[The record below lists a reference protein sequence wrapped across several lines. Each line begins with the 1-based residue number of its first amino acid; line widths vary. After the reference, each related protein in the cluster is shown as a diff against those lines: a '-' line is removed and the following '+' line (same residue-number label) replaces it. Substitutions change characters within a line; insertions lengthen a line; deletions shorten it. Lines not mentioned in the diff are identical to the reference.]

1 VPNYQII
8 KLSIYQMEVVNMI
21 KKPAPKK
28 LSEAA
33 QAAITQASAQ
43 QTGKAA
49 RIKSYDADFPVFDVP
64 INQKILV
71 YIPNHTVVA
80 PDGTVDIRMDKF
92 AAHPVIDGRSY
103 GDVRC
108 TQGVVV
114 DELGLDGSCPLCDGM
129 QECWNLYNHEYADVA
144 KSKGIDP
151 KSAEAQDALKQDRI
165 DLINKMTIKQADVW
179 YTFPIVVIDCEE
191 KDGVL
196 TTIPKKNA
204 EGQISGHPM
213 WYSIRERTYL
223 EKWQAG
229 FDSLEPDDGILPTN
243 PAGLWAILNFTYTP
257 KSGNH
262 DKMGSA
268 KALKVTFKTMNGYD
282 EWATYFDQLTEAWT
296 PAKAQE
302 VVVLDCVRDKDEMI
316 QVADTLLKP
325 VRDKLAM
332 YELSAGA
339 APQAQIGASSADNAL
354 AGFGGG
360 TPIENPSVGELP
372 GGNITGEM
380 PNTGV
385 ATE

>member
-1 VPNYQII
+1 ML
-8 KLSIYQMEVVNMI
+8 KR
-21 KKPAPKK
+21 PAPKK

-43 QTGKAA
+43 QTGKAQ
-49 RIKSYDADFPVFDVP
+49 RVKSWDADFPVFDVP
-64 INQKILV
+64 INQKVLV
-71 YIPNHTVVA
+71 YIPNHTVIA
-80 PDGTVDIRMDKF
+80 PDGSVNMRMDKF

-108 TQGVVV
+108 SQGVIV

-129 QECWNLYNHEYADVA
+129 NEAWQLYNHEYADIA
-144 KSKGIDP
+144 KTKGIDP
-151 KSAEAQDALKQDRI
+151 KSPEAQEALKQDRI
-165 DLINKMTIKQADVW
+165 NLVNQMVIKQADVW
-179 YTFPIVVIDCEE
+179 YTFPIVVIKCQE
-191 KDGVL
+191 KDGVM
-196 TTIPKKNA
+196 TTIPEQNA
-204 EGQISGHPM
+204 EGQITGTPM

-223 EKWQAG
+223 EKWGAG
-229 FDSLEPDDGILPTN
+229 FDTVDTDDGIAPTH

-268 KALKVTFKTMNGYD
+268 RALKVTFKAMAGY
-282 EWATYFDQLTEAWT
+282 EKWAEYFDQLTAEWT

-302 VVVLDCVRDKDEMI
+302 VVVLDVIRDMDEMR

-332 YELSAGA
+332 YELGASAGA
-339 APQAQIGASSADNAL
+339 VGIPANTNADNAL

-360 TPIENPSVGELP
+360 TPVEPAGALP
-372 GGNITGEM
+372 TNLTGEM